1 MEMAKYHSFYVSYTF
16 DHIASE
22 VYVKIIQSRNS
33 QFSEIFSLNE
43 NLLRDTCVG
52 CVGDTPTYVFCHKNT
67 FFANVSA
74 MCLTWKKHYWT
85 FTFYGCLLQVLNTP
99 EMCISLW
106 YLDLL
111 TRNTRVKMVCFAI
124 LRRNTPFSHVCFSS
138 MDLHIKDIDIHPMC
152 LCIEH
157 TRSEIISRFKLLFI
171 YFQLVKVEKSGK
183 FPTHVS
189 ENTSHVSENTPG
201 SAHQCVM
208 GNTYA
213 HWDFSSRFENTR
225 LTWCDRTCKKHEN
238 WGILP
243 SPLTLRTRAL
253 LSHNIVRV
261 RMIWEPHIIVSKKKK
276 RWDNI
281 IMMCDGY
288 YYYNLSIP
296 INRSSS
302 IIIVVLTI
310 VHIHNIISHFIIIK
324 KKMICGSKFHWI

>member
-1 MEMAKYHSFYVSYTF
+1 M
-16 DHIASE
+16 DHITS
-22 VYVKIIQSRNS
+22 VCKNIRSRNS
-33 QFSEIFSLNE
+33 QFSQIFSFNE
-43 NLLRDTCVG
+43 NIWRDTCVG

-124 LRRNTPFSHVCFSS
+124 LHRNTPFSHVCFSS

-171 YFQLVKVEKSGK
+171 YFQSVKVEKSGK
-183 FPTHVS
+183 FPTHVSENTSHVS

-213 HWDFSSRFENTR
+213 HWDFSSRFENTP

-243 SPLTLRTRAL
+243 SPTTCYL
-253 LSHNIVRV
+253 LAGV
-261 RMIWEPHIIVSKKKK
+261 
-276 RWDNI
+276 
-281 IMMCDGY
+281 
-288 YYYNLSIP
+288 
-296 INRSSS
+296 
-302 IIIVVLTI
+302 VVLT
-310 VHIHNIISHFIIIK
+310 VHTTL
-324 KKMICGSKFHWI
+324 